1 MSGTIKCAAGYSLG
15 LKLKHAFKIC
25 FNLYNFDL
33 FHSWDNRKVNMFL
46 KILKNCK
53 PLKEITEWLNKEYA
67 ADICVLKNIDWLDD
81 KLIVNNSTIHQDL
94 KHIMNSSPMVSLQ
107 YTQKY

>member
-1 MSGTIKCAAGYSLG
+1 MSGTINCAAGYSLG

-81 KLIVNNSTIHQDL
+81 KLNVNNSTIHQDL
-94 KHIMNSSPMVSLQ
+94 KHIVNSSPMVSLQ
-107 YTQKY
+107 YTQK